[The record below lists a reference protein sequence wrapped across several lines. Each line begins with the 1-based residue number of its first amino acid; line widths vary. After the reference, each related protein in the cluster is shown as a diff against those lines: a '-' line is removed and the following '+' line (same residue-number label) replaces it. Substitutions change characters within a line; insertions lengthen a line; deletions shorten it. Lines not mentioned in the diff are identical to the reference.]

1 MLRHVNRAGSIGYKG
16 HHAYLE
22 SDEIQWSVFKFII
35 LSYCSRLTSSIAM
48 SMFFKHMMSFDIIVE
63 VQRCF
68 DPQMPLCYWVRCSQ
82 FHPLICRER
91 SSSGAIDSPVN
102 YYSSA
107 WIFIPPNRTILN
119 ETQMYH
125 KASRHRATLCSSL
138 QRLHSPP
145 CESQRSAVWI

>member
-1 MLRHVNRAGSIGYKG
+1 
-16 HHAYLE
+16 
-22 SDEIQWSVFKFII
+22 
-35 LSYCSRLTSSIAM
+35 M
-48 SMFFKHMMSFDIIVE
+48 SMFFKHMMSFDIIVK

-91 SSSGAIDSPVN
+91 SSTGAIDSPVN

-119 ETQMYH
+119 ETQMCH
-125 KASRHRATLCSSL
+125 EASWSKGNIVFKASTPSSNLLWIPTVSCLNLEYHPRLETYLTEFINRRAFAFLSMPILSSL
-138 QRLHSPP
+138 DQP
-145 CESQRSAVWI
+145 WW